1 MRRVLLRAGLVLGA
15 VAVLAI
21 LSAFYVV
28 PESRQ
33 ALVTRFGRPIAVA
46 RTPGLHVKL
55 PFVDAVTLYDMRL
68 LAMEP
73 ATELV
78 ILGDQKRVEV
88 TIYTVF
94 RITDPLRFNQ
104 SLQTVAQA
112 RSQLTQNVGSSLRR
126 VMGQVMLPDLLSPK
140 RDAIIGEVVRSVS
153 DATRALGIEV
163 VDVRIR
169 RADLPPATSQAI
181 YDRMISERQREAKE
195 LRAQGFE
202 WAQEIKAKA
211 DRDRTVILADAGLRG
226 RILRSSGDAAA
237 SQVLEDAFGKDT
249 KFFAF
254 YRAMQSYRQSLAAA
268 SPTLVLSP
276 KSEMLR
282 YFDAG
287 APTP

>member
-1 MRRVLLRAGLVLGA
+1 
-15 VAVLAI
+15 
-21 LSAFYVV
+21 
-28 PESRQ
+28 
-33 ALVTRFGRPIAVA
+33 
-46 RTPGLHVKL
+46 
-55 PFVDAVTLYDMRL
+55 
-68 LAMEP
+68 
-73 ATELV
+73 
-78 ILGDQKRVEV
+78 
-88 TIYTVF
+88 
-94 RITDPLRFNQ
+94 
-104 SLQTVAQA
+104 
-112 RSQLTQNVGSSLRR
+112 
-126 VMGQVMLPDLLSPK
+126 
-140 RDAIIGEVVRSVS
+140 
-153 DATRALGIEV
+153 
-163 VDVRIR
+163 
-169 RADLPPATSQAI
+169 
-181 YDRMISERQREAKE
+181 MISERQREAKE